1 MRGRWDRMSEIK
13 LQLPETNTGL
23 AAQTEKN
30 AVMRE
35 VSATLAQI
43 ENLSPEKQK
52 QVKSFAKQID
62 LHNSEVITRYG
73 EVAQQKLETFAN
85 EALRGVAGHDV
96 GEIGELLSEMSV
108 SIKDFNDE
116 SDNKLLNFFR
126 SMTRKAEILRVKY
139 DGVVETLER
148 VKKQLIGQRTTL
160 LVDIKKLD
168 EMYDQNLEYY
178 EELTLYIL
186 AGEQRLEEIRNGELQ
201 DLQRKAAETG
211 DQRDAFLYSDLRD
224 HCESFEKQLHDLKL
238 TRAVCLQTAPQI
250 RLVQKTD
257 DELARKIQSS
267 INNTI
272 PIWKQKIAIA
282 LAIQHN
288 EEAADMQRNITDL
301 TSRMMEENAKRLHT
315 SMVAAA
321 KESERG
327 IIDIEAIKNSN
338 AETLQMIDDVLAI
351 QEEGRRRR
359 AEAEIELRNI
369 EEDLK
374 RKLIGASQQI
384 TS

>member
-1 MRGRWDRMSEIK
+1 MSEIK

-327 IIDIEAIKNSN
+327 IIDIEAIKSSN

-359 AEAEIELRNI
+359 AEAEVELRNI

>member
-1 MRGRWDRMSEIK
+1 MSEIK

-30 AVMRE
+30 AVMCE

-148 VKKQLIGQRTTL
+148 VKKQLIGQRATL

-327 IIDIEAIKNSN
+327 IIDIEAIKSSN

>member
-1 MRGRWDRMSEIK
+1 MSEIK
-13 LQLPETNTGL
+13 LQLPGTDMESATV
-23 AAQTEKN
+23 AKN
-30 AVMRE
+30 DVIRE
-35 VSATLAQI
+35 VSATLALI

-62 LHNSEVITRYG
+62 LHNSEIITRYG

-85 EALRGVAGHDV
+85 EALRGVVGHDV

-108 SIKDFNDE
+108 SIKDFNSE
-116 SDNKLLNFFR
+116 SDSKVMNFFR
-126 SMTRKAEILRVKY
+126 SVKRKTEVLRVKY
-139 DGVVETLER
+139 DEVVETLER

-186 AGEQRLEEIRNGELQ
+186 AGEQKLEETRNGELQ

-211 DQRDAFLYSDLRD
+211 EQRDAFLYSDLRD
-224 HCESFEKQLHDLKL
+224 RCESFEKQLHDLKL

-288 EEAADMQRNITDL
+288 EQAAEMQRNITDL

-327 IIDIEAIKNSN
+327 IIDIEAIKASN
-338 AETLQMIDDVLAI
+338 AETLQMIDDVLAV

-359 AEAEIELRNI
+359 AEAEVELRNI

-374 RKLIGASQQI
+374 HRLIGASQQV